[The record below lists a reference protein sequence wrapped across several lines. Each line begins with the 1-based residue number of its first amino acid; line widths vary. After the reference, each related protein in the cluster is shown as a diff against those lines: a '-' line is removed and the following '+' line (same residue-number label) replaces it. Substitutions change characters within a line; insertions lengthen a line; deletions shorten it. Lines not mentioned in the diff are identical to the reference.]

1 LIDNYTL
8 FYLRLLK
15 NKTFDD
21 HYWQL
26 QNNSPSINAWSG
38 VAFERVCLEHVPQI
52 KAALG
57 ISGVHTE
64 VNAWKCKADKK
75 KGLQGS
81 QIDLLIVRDDQIT
94 NVCEAKYS
102 KADFRVDAA
111 FDKDMRRK
119 ISDYM
124 VDSKT
129 KHAIHPTLITNY
141 GIVENEYSSELQS
154 VITGEELFR

>member
-1 LIDNYTL
+1 M
-8 FYLRLLK
+8 
-15 NKTFDD
+15 
-21 HYWQL
+21 
-26 QNNSPSINAWSG
+26 
-38 VAFERVCLEHVPQI
+38 
-52 KAALG
+52 
-57 ISGVHTE
+57 
-64 VNAWKCKADKK
+64 
-75 KGLQGS
+75 
-81 QIDLLIVRDDQIT
+81 RDDQIT

-102 KADFRVDAA
+102 KAEYRVDAA